1 MSTFVTAQIYILWIC
16 YFLTHVFPELKVLQI
31 HKYIFTNNTYKAQIQ
46 ICTKYFYKLHFLE
59 LY

>member
-31 HKYIFTNNTYKAQIQ
+31 HTSLQIHIKLKFRFVQ
-46 ICTKYFYKLHFLE
+46 NIFYKF
-59 LY
+59 YF